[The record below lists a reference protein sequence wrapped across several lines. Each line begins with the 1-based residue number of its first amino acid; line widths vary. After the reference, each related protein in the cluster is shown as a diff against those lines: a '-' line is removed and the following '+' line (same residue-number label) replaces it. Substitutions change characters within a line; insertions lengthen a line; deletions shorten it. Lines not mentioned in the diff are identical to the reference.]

1 MQLTRIFVRVKMI
14 PRKGVIEMKKFI
26 GYGVIY
32 LIGLGCVVG
41 MMLRVDSL
49 DNKVAN
55 NDTTNKTNYVLNK

>member
-1 MQLTRIFVRVKMI
+1 
-14 PRKGVIEMKKFI
+14 MKKFI

-55 NDTTNKTNYVLNK
+55 NDTINKTNYVLNK